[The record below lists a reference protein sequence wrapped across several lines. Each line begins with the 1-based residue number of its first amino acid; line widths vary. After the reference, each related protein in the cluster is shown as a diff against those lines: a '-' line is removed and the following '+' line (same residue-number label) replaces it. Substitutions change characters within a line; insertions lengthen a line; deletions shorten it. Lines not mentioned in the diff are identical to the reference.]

1 MSFIRIR
8 PWVALAALLLP
19 SVACDPATNDGL
31 SSEPTE
37 LRPAT
42 EQGLIELL
50 ADYHLSTEEVLD
62 LECGLRSNAARNID
76 RFRRGPDERY
86 GTEDDRTI
94 DSERTLDSID
104 QVGPTTIEQ
113 LYACA
118 EDLGYIDDDC
128 DHAPHQGEPGHEP
141 EPEPD
146 GEPEC

>member
-1 MSFIRIR
+1 MFSTCTP

-19 SVACDPATNDGL
+19 LAACNPATNDGL

-37 LRPAT
+37 LRPAS

-50 ADYHLSTEEVLD
+50 GDYHLSTEEVLD

-86 GTEDDRTI
+86 GTDDDRII
-94 DSERTLDSID
+94 DSERTLDSIE

-118 EDLGYIDDDC
+118 EELGYIDDDC
-128 DHAPHQGEPGHEP
+128 DLAEGEHEH
-141 EPEPD
+141 EHD